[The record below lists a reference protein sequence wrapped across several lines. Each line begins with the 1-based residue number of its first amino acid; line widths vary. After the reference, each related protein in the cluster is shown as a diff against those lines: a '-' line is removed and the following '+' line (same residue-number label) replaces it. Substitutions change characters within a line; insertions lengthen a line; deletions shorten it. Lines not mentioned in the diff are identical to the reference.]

1 FLVISQTYFPQ
12 WKAFVDGKETELFR
26 VNGLIQGV
34 EITPGASRV
43 ELVWKST
50 AFVLGCWLAAIGMI
64 LLIFVAYRLRY
75 SLKPREIR

>member
-12 WKAFVDGKETELFR
+12 WKAFVDGTETALFR

-34 EITPGASRV
+34 KVDPGASRV

-64 LLIFVAYRLRY
+64 LIIVVAYHR
-75 SLKPREIR
+75 K